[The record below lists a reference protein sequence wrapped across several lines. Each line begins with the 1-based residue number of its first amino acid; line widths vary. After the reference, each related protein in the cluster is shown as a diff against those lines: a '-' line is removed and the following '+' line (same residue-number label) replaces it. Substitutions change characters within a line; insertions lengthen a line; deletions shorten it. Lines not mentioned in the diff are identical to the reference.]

1 MFYLTYV
8 MFLLVGHSGLSAAIG
23 ADCWGAA
30 RPGAALNS
38 GAAHG
43 QRGGGSRGVGG
54 SRGGGQVVQG

>member
-1 MFYLTYV
+1 

-43 QRGGGSRGVGG
+43 RRGGGSRGVGG